1 MATKANYELIQY
13 DGRNAKYK
21 GKLVRQ
27 YEDGTIKDERGYW
40 VERPANGAALI
51 STDTALSY
59 VLAREEKKRAVAAA
73 AANEAVENGTMKQY
87 GDLAYVAELVAA
99 AQRKGTNI
107 DDPKMI
113 EAARFVMQTTG
124 FVEREQVQQAPT
136 APDPELIDAIA
147 GLMDKIRLLRDS

>member
-1 MATKANYELIQY
+1 M
-13 DGRNAKYK
+13 
-21 GKLVRQ
+21 
-27 YEDGTIKDERGYW
+27 
-40 VERPANGAALI
+40 
-51 STDTALSY
+51 
-59 VLAREEKKRAVAAA
+59 LAREEKKRAVAAA
-73 AANEAVENGTMKQY
+73 AANSAVEQGIFKQSY

-124 FVEREQVQQAPT
+124 FVEREQVQQAT
-136 APDPELIDAIA
+136 SAPDPELIDAIA

>member
-1 MATKANYELIQY
+1 VANTRTY
-13 DGRNAKYK
+13 A
-21 GKLVRQ
+21 
-27 YEDGTIKDERGYW
+27 
-40 VERPANGAALI
+40 
-51 STDTALSY
+51 
-59 VLAREEKKRAVAAA
+59 LAREEKKRAVAAA
-73 AANEAVENGTMKQY
+73 AANSAVEQGKFKQSY

-124 FVEREQVQQAPT
+124 FVEREQAGPAPT

-147 GLMDKIRLLRDS
+147 GLVDKIRLLKES